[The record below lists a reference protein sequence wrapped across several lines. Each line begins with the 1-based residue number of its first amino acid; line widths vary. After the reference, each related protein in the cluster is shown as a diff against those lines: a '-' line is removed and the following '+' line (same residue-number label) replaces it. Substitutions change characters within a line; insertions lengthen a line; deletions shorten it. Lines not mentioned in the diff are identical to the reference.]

1 MANNSESS
9 QAKTSTAPVKGR
21 RLQRIA
27 DGLDRDAVLEFSA
40 LTLVNV
46 HDLRAT
52 ANMLLEKE
60 LYGYARSM
68 GIMALEELGKFIQA
82 TSYLAGD
89 LDVSKFVNASRN
101 HIPKQRLGYL
111 IAFMAPIMA
120 RLEKPPLPG
129 PDEVTGGSPMAQVI
143 DRMAGNIDGL
153 GAAMEQQLPALQQLV
168 KSIEN
173 GEIEHQRQEGFYVSF
188 AIDELE
194 RISIK
199 HPRLVSRE
207 EAVFVIQVLSVLD
220 ESALPMELEPVITS
234 YLGDMDASQDDMLR
248 AIKKMIDDLVR
259 EIAAST
265 NASLGTGVLPEPAE
279 GAQP

>member
-1 MANNSESS
+1 M
-9 QAKTSTAPVKGR
+9 
-21 RLQRIA
+21 QRIA
-27 DGLDRDAVLEFSA
+27 DGLDRDAVLGFSA
-40 LTLVNV
+40 MTLVNV
-46 HDLRAT
+46 HDLHAT

-82 TSYLAGD
+82 VSYLAGD
-89 LDVSKFVNASRN
+89 LDVSKFVNVSRN

-120 RLEKPPLPG
+120 RLEKPALPG
-129 PDEVTGGSPMAQVI
+129 SEELAQGSPIARFV

-153 GAAMEQQLPALQQLV
+153 ATAMEQQLPALQQLI
-168 KSIEN
+168 KNIEN

-207 EAVFVIQVLSVLD
+207 EAIFVIKVLSVLD
-220 ESALPMELEPVITS
+220 ESALPTELESVITS
-234 YLGDMDASQDDMLR
+234 CLGDMGASQDDMLQ
-248 AIKKMIDDLVR
+248 AIKRMIDDLVR

-265 NASLGTGVLPEPAE
+265 NTSMGTGAMPEPTE
-279 GAQP
+279 GAQL